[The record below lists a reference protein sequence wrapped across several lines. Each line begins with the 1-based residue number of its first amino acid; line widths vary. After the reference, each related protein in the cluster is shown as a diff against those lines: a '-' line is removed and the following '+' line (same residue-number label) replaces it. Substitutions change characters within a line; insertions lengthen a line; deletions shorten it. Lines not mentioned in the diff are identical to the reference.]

1 MNRKQF
7 QVVKM
12 KVLLQVMKV
21 MVIEKMTMIIGNLKW
36 LKCSSFFYE
45 MITNIE
51 RLPGNNFKKGA
62 ELEIKKVIEIADQM
76 KISR

>member
-21 MVIEKMTMIIGNLKW
+21 MVIEKMTMI
-36 LKCSSFFYE
+36 FF
-45 MITNIE
+45 
-51 RLPGNNFKKGA
+51 F
-62 ELEIKKVIEIADQM
+62 
-76 KISR
+76 